1 MADVNTITNPAG
13 VNTNEMDQQG
23 GNQTPEIKLPQSIEE
38 LQLLLQQEGDKR
50 VASAIKKREE
60 KLRADYEAK
69 IEKEKA
75 EAAKLAKMTQAERER
90 AEFEKERL
98 AFEKERQEFARTQ
111 MLNQTMLELQKENLP
126 VSFAKYMIDS
136 TAEKVVGNINDFKI
150 LWQEALQLAV
160 DERIKSKSPKT
171 GTSKNTAITKEDF
184 KKMTY
189 RERMALYN
197 SDPEIYKS
205 LNK

>member
-1 MADVNTITNPAG
+1 MADVNTTTNPAG
-13 VNTNEMDQQG
+13 GTPNDMDKQG
-23 GNQTPEIKLPQSIEE
+23 GNQTPELKLPQSIEE

-136 TAEKVVGNINDFKI
+136 TAEKVVENINDFKM
-150 LWQEALQLAV
+150 LWQEALQTAV

-171 GTSKNTAITKEDF
+171 GTTKNTAITKEEF
-184 KKMTY
+184 RKMTY
-189 RERMALYN
+189 RDRMALYN
-197 SDPEIYKS
+197 SDPELYKS